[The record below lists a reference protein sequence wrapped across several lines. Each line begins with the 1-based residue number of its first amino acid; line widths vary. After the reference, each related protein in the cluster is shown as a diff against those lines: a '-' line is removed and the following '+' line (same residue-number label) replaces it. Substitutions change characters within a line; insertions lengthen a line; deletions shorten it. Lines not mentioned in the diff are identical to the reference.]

1 MMTDRI
7 KRNFTIAAA
16 AIIVVS
22 CAKSEKS
29 QPYDDEKAFFDAW
42 IEINHPES
50 VPTSLG
56 AYLIED
62 NESQGEIYD
71 PEEEPYVYVRYT
83 VTDLEGNI
91 TSTNFE
97 KVAQQVGI
105 YDKANYYGP
114 ETWIVSEGFLP
125 AGVEDMLN
133 GMTVGGRRKA
143 AIPAWLMTTKRY
155 SKASDYLKHKDDES
169 SYANSIYE
177 VELVASTSDILKS
190 EVDSLEKFTHK
201 YLDGV
206 DSLSYGFYY
215 KQLKEPTD
223 TNAFSSDTT
232 VYINY
237 TGRLLNGQVFDTT
250 IQDTAK
256 FYNVYSSSRT
266 YEPVAVNWGEH
277 YYDLTMGDSS
287 SATSVITGFQLTLW
301 EMRHY
306 EKGVGLFYSPYGYT
320 YSGSGKRIPSF
331 APLIF
336 EIEIVDEPE
345 D

>member
-1 MMTDRI
+1 M
-7 KRNFTIAAA
+7 KRNLTIAAI
-16 AIIVVS
+16 AIMAVS
-22 CAKSEKS
+22 CAKSEKAE
-29 QPYDDEKAFFDAW
+29 PYASEEVFFNAWMEVRHPDA
-42 IEINHPES
+42 

-56 AYLIED
+56 AYILED
-62 NESQGEIYD
+62 VESGGEVYD
-71 PEEEPYVYVRYT
+71 ADKQPYVFVRYT
-83 VTDLEGNI
+83 VTDLEGSV
-91 TSTNFE
+91 TSTNVE
-97 KVAQQVGI
+97 RIAQQVGI
-105 YDKANYYGP
+105 YDKSYYYGP
-114 ETWIVSEGFLP
+114 AVWIVAEDILP
-125 AGVEDMLN
+125 AGVEDMLR
-133 GMTVGGRRKA
+133 GMSIGGRRKA

-155 SKASDYLKHKDDES
+155 SNASEYLRHKDKES

-223 TNAFSSDTT
+223 TNAFPSDTT

>member
-1 MMTDRI
+1 
-7 KRNFTIAAA
+7 
-16 AIIVVS
+16 
-22 CAKSEKS
+22 
-29 QPYDDEKAFFDAW
+29 
-42 IEINHPES
+42 
-50 VPTSLG
+50 
-56 AYLIED
+56 
-62 NESQGEIYD
+62 
-71 PEEEPYVYVRYT
+71 
-83 VTDLEGNI
+83 
-91 TSTNFE
+91 
-97 KVAQQVGI
+97 
-105 YDKANYYGP
+105 
-114 ETWIVSEGFLP
+114 
-125 AGVEDMLN
+125 MLR
-133 GMTVGGRRKA
+133 GMSIGGRRKA

-155 SKASDYLKHKDDES
+155 SKASEYLRHKDKES

-223 TNAFSSDTT
+223 TNAFPSDTT

-320 YSGSGKRIPSF
+320 YKGSGRRIPSF
-331 APLIF
+331 APLLF